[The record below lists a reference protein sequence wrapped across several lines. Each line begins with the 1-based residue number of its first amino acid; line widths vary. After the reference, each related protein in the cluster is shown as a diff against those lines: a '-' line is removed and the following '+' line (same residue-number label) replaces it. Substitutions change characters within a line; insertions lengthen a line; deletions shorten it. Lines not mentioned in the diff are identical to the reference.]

1 MALTVAEVTEF
12 EWVEA
17 PPEAERNASGG
28 AQVSEEWLEVAR
40 ALSDH
45 PGAWARIAAAEKL
58 PQASALAHRI
68 NTGRSRAFEP
78 AHSFEAEARSDGN
91 GGGLVWARYVGE
103 DVDPVK
109 VLAEGNKVSTLKEM
123 ARDRGLKVSGSGK
136 ELAARIVEHDQNQ
149 PALTD

>member
-1 MALTVAEVTEF
+1 LQVAELL
-12 EWVEA
+12 
-17 PPEAERNASGG
+17 ASN
-28 AQVSEEWLEVAR
+28 
-40 ALSDH
+40 

-68 NTGRSRAFEP
+68 NRGRSRAFEP
-78 AHSFEAEARSDGN
+78 GGSYEAEARPDGN

-109 VLAEGNKVSTLKEM
+109 VLAEGNTVANLKAM
-123 ARDRGLKVSGSGK
+123 AKDRGLKVSGSGK